1 MRRLRALLGVGVV
14 CTALLSVSPA
24 APAVVSAEFIA
35 EADTYVTSLHPNSNR
50 GNEPELKA
58 DADPQRTIYLRF
70 NVSGVT
76 EESSVALKLWIEKR
90 TRRGL
95 EVRSVSEPWNELEVT
110 FGNAPTPGPVG
121 AVSGALPKE
130 DWIVVDVSSLV
141 RASGIVSLALTTA
154 NENSIKAASRE
165 AGDLHAPRLIVTN
178 PLSPFTVRQEGTTFV
193 ASSPGAMVTYTGSL
207 KSVVENAALHLA
219 REDGGVIRF
228 GAGTFDLG
236 RDRFEFQGLTG
247 VTFEG
252 AGMDA
257 TEIRNSSIANIDTE
271 VFDLARTSRIAIRDL
286 TLSAGGDERSTSDAI
301 DVDGG
306 SDTLVERVRV
316 IASRGRGIVF
326 DGKDVFGGVA
336 LEAKNNVVRDCVIS
350 NVPGDGIQ
358 LLAASESRVE
368 NCTVTNAGRH
378 GISIAKASPLAGQP
392 NKKSIDNVLSANV
405 IRGSGHDGIN
415 VTGDSN
421 DLLGNIIVNSSSV
434 VTGGDGIRLSS
445 ADSVS
450 CNENVIDGNSASDN
464 RAVKR
469 QRYGLN
475 ISDANCARTDVRA
488 NDFSGNLRK
497 PINDLGTETSFSTS
511 VDLDAPTAPS
521 GVAVAALSASRVDV
535 SWTAST
541 DNIGVAGYT
550 VYRDGAEVA
559 RVAGTST
566 SYSDTSVSGSTAYSY
581 SVDAFDAFGNHSD
594 LSGAASVTTPAA
606 TTISTFEA
614 VADTYVGEDFPAEIH
629 GAKIELRTDAAPI
642 RMSFLRFDVSGIT
655 GAPIR
660 ATLRIYANSPSSA
673 GFEVRSLADTFDE
686 ATVTYDSG
694 LAVGGLIGTSPAF
707 TGDGYIEVDV
717 TSAISGDGSIQF
729 ALVALGDTATSFS
742 SREGANKP
750 QLVIEHGS

>member
-1 MRRLRALLGVGVV
+1 VV

-35 EADTYVTSLHPNSNR
+35 EADTYVTSLHPSSNR
-50 GNEPELKA
+50 GGEPELKA

-70 NVSGVT
+70 NVNGVT
-76 EESSVALKLWIEKR
+76 EESSVALKLWIEKK
-90 TRRGL
+90 TRRGM
-95 EVRSVSEPWNELEVT
+95 EVRSVSEPWNESEIT
-110 FGNAPTPGPVG
+110 FENAPAPGPIG
-121 AVSGALPKE
+121 AVTGALPRE

-141 RASGIVSLALTTA
+141 RTNGIVSLALTTA

-165 AGDLHAPRLIVTN
+165 AGDLRAPRLIVTN

-405 IRGSGHDGIN
+405 IRGAGHDGIN

-511 VDLDAPTAPS
+511 VDLEAPTAPS
-521 GVAVAALSASRVDV
+521 GVAAAATASRVDLT
-535 SWTAST
+535 WTAST

-550 VYRDGAEVA
+550 IYRDGAEIA
-559 RVAGTST
+559 KVAGGSD
-566 SYSDTSVSGSTAYSY
+566 SYADMSVSGATEYSY
-581 SVDAFDAFGNHSD
+581 TVDAFDAFGNHSD
-594 LSGAASVTTPAA
+594 LSGAAVVTTLPP
-606 TTISTFEA
+606 TTISAFDA
-614 VADTYVGEDFPAEIH
+614 VADSYVGEDLPLENH
-629 GAKIELRTDAAPI
+629 GSKIELRTDALPI
-642 RMSFLRFDVSGIT
+642 RMSFLRFDVSGIV
-655 GAPIR
+655 GAPLR
-660 ATLRIYANSPSSA
+660 ATLRIYANSASSA
-673 GFEVRSLADTFDE
+673 GFEVHALTDTFDE

-694 LAVGGLIGTSPAF
+694 LAVGGLIATSPAF
-707 TGDGYIEVDV
+707 TGDGYIDVDV

>member
-1 MRRLRALLGVGVV
+1 VVGA
-14 CTALLSVSPA
+14 ALLSVSPA
-24 APAVVSAEFIA
+24 APAVVSTEFIA
-35 EADTYVTSLHPNSNR
+35 EADTYVTSLHPRSNR
-50 GNEPELKA
+50 GDELELKA

-76 EESSVALKLWIEKR
+76 EESSVALKLWVEKK
-90 TRRGL
+90 TRRGMD
-95 EVRSVSEPWNELEVT
+95 VRSVSEPWNELEIT
-110 FGNAPTPGPVG
+110 FENAPAPGPVG
-121 AVSGALPKE
+121 AVTGALPRE
-130 DWIVVDVSSLV
+130 DWIIVDVSPLV
-141 RASGIVSLALTTA
+141 RTNGVVSLALTTA

-236 RDRFEFQGLTG
+236 RDRFEFQELTG

-271 VFDLARTSRIAIRDL
+271 VFDLARTSRIAIRDM

-306 SDTLVERVRV
+306 SDTIVERVRV
-316 IASRGRGIVF
+316 SASRGRGIVF

-392 NKKSIDNVLSANV
+392 NKKSLDNVLSANV

-450 CNENVIDGNSASDN
+450 CNETVIDGNSASDN

-511 VDLDAPTAPS
+511 VDLETPTAPS
-521 GVAVAALSASRVDV
+521 GVAAAASAGRVDV
-535 SWTAST
+535 TWTAST

-550 VYRDGAEVA
+550 IYRDGAEIA
-559 RVAGTST
+559 KVAGAST
-566 SYSDTSVSGSTAYSY
+566 RYADTSVSGGTDYSY
-581 SVDAFDAFGNHSD
+581 TVDAFDAFGNRSE
-594 LSGAASVTTPAA
+594 LSGAASVTTPPA
-606 TTISTFEA
+606 TTITTFEA
-614 VADTYVGEDFPAEIH
+614 VADTYVGEDLPVENH
-629 GAKIELRTDAAPI
+629 GSKIELRTDALPI
-642 RMSFLRFDVSGIT
+642 RMSFLRFDVSGIVGT
-655 GAPIR
+655 PLR
-660 ATLRIYANSPSSA
+660 ATLRIHANSASSA
-673 GFEVRSLADTFDE
+673 GFEVHALADTFDE

-694 LAVGGLIGTSPAF
+694 LAVGGLIATSPAF
-707 TGDGYIEVDV
+707 TGGAYIEVDV